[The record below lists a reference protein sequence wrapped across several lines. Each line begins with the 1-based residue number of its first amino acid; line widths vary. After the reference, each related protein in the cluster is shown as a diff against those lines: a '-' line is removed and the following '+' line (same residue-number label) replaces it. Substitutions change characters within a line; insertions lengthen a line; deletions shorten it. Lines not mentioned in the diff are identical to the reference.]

1 MKLFRLKLKKK
12 LVDSTMRGL
21 KNECIFAL
29 DSQNEIEKINRSN
42 YYKTAKLCGNRESI
56 KKMKEN
62 ISNKLNEIFLK
73 RTGINFQKQPQL
85 KEENL
90 LGKKLSI
97 PPRELVMIC
106 ADIER
111 EFNIY
116 IPETDYID
124 GNVKNYAKIERM
136 IRRLL
141 KF

>member
-1 MKLFRLKLKKK
+1 
-12 LVDSTMRGL
+12 
-21 KNECIFAL
+21 
-29 DSQNEIEKINRSN
+29 
-42 YYKTAKLCGNRESI
+42 
-56 KKMKEN
+56 MKEN

-85 KEENL
+85 KEEYL